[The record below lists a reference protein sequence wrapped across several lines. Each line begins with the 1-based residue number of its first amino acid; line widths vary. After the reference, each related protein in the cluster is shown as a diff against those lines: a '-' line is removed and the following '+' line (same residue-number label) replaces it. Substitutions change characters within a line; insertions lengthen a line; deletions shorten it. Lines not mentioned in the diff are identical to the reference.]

1 MCPTENDHQPSEVCE
16 FIFTIRSVCEEIYT
30 NNRHGTRR
38 EDITTTTTNNTTTQ
52 QGFSREDIFTRIFEL
67 ITSTEMHSLYRGK
80 ASQETARL
88 LVYLTLHRASVTI
101 RNPDVLGPKG
111 IFTDRRD
118 LHNIMRK
125 LEDLDLVEKFLEKPW
140 KGGKHYALWN
150 AVWAS
155 NSDIQLAIE
164 EHNHSLEKEPFDRV
178 PPPRIPDERLL
189 IDASLTQQ
197 TEDEIRQQRLDRI
210 QYYESKKFLSKA
222 DQQVLDRLRKQVAR
236 GDTE

>member
-1 MCPTENDHQPSEVCE
+1 MPLTTENTPLADNKVREV
-16 FIFTIRSVCEEIYT
+16 IFTIRSVCEEIYT
-30 NNRHGTRR
+30 NHWHGTRR

-52 QGFSREDIFTRIFEL
+52 QGFCRENIFTKVFEL

-80 ASQETARL
+80 ASLETAQL

-101 RNPDVLGPKG
+101 RNLDVLGPKG

-125 LEDLDLVEKFLEKPW
+125 LEDLGLVEKFLEKPW

-155 NSDIQLAIE
+155 NLDIQLAIE
-164 EHNHSLEKEPFDRV
+164 EHNQSLEKESFEGGI
-178 PPPRIPDERLL
+178 PPPKIPDEKLL
-189 IDASLTQQ
+189 VEASLSREEREYYQKYVWPKERKDISNPETSSPV
-197 TEDEIRQQRLDRI
+197 TRQEKRRQPR
-210 QYYESKKFLSKA
+210 S
-222 DQQVLDRLRKQVAR
+222 V
-236 GDTE
+236 